1 MYRWTNYASYGLMFA
16 ASLTIGAIGCSK
28 TDPAPAASQSAP
40 AADAHGATDAVA
52 EAFASLS
59 QEDRAAAEKQ
69 KICPVSDAPLGSMGT
84 PIKVTVNGEI
94 VHEAVVSP
102 DLAFLTAMALMDEDR
117 TMLYLAR
124 LSITVPGTVPS
135 PGEETGE

>member
-40 AADAHGATDAVA
+40 AADTHDHDHGATDAVA

-59 QEDRAAAEKQ
+59 LEDRAAAEKQ
-69 KICPVSDAPLGSMGT
+69 KICPVSDEPLDSMGT
-84 PIKVTVNGEI
+84 PIKVTVKGRDVFLCCAGCKKPIE
-94 VHEAVVSP
+94 EDP
-102 DLAFLTAMALMDEDR
+102 DK
-117 TMLYLAR
+117 YLAK
-124 LSITVPGTVPS
+124 LDN
-135 PGEETGE
+135 